1 MSIAITRCMLAVVMR
16 YSRLERHAGKL
27 ARAVLRGRGVSND
40 LLLPDTTDAEIR
52 VESGRRRIMHCLTM
66 EL

>member
-1 MSIAITRCMLAVVMR
+1 MNSQAAPGTGLPP
-16 YSRLERHAGKL
+16 RLERQAGKL

-40 LLLPDTTDAEIR
+40 LMLPDTTDAEIR
-52 VESGRRRIMHCLTM
+52 VESGRRKIMNCLTM